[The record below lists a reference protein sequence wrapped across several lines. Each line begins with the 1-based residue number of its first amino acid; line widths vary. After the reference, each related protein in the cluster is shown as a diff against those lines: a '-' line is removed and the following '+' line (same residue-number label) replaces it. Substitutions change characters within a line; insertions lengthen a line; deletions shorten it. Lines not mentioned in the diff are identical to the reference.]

1 MFVFDLSHVL
11 VPSASQAIKSK
22 QTTLQIKI
30 MSQSGIFVDFM
41 AILYLLKD
49 SGTLLRRSSVSKTE
63 FCLLIK
69 QK

>member
-49 SGTLLRRSSVSKTE
+49 NAQPVGRSVRLN
-63 FCLLIK
+63 FIY
-69 QK
+69 